1 MPCETTGILSRHPP
15 QSSITSKCKNR
26 LCRKQ
31 NEAYPFI
38 QEIPCTHPENSAD
51 ENSRSIGNI
60 TCLSLA
66 NPCGLRI
73 RCLCQNKQHGAS
85 SRPLG
90 DGAEPISECARCTH
104 NAECF

>member
-38 QEIPCTHPENSAD
+38 REIPGTHPENSAD
-51 ENSRSIGNI
+51 ENSPSIGNI
-60 TCLSLA
+60 TCLFLA

-73 RCLCQNKQHGAS
+73 RCLSQNSNVSCGTVRGYLS
-85 SRPLG
+85 SGYSTESPNV
-90 DGAEPISECARCTH
+90 S
-104 NAECF
+104 NNY